1 MGVKVRVVG
10 LLCGFEI
17 GRRVVGGLRGKAGS
31 KAWSKA
37 EVLANLPIA

>member
-1 MGVKVRVVG
+1 MRVVG

-17 GRRVVGGLRGKAGS
+17 GRRVVGGLRGKA
-31 KAWSKA
+31 WSKA